1 LRRGFSW
8 SILAIMNPHRLIA
21 SCLVLLVFTPAAF
34 AQEGKPEC
42 QWAPATSKLT
52 VVAPSG
58 VSLAVEAPAGCGAF
72 TKTACDEWK
81 GPQGA
86 AAVHFRAW
94 AKKGGT
100 AFEAFVALK
109 KEGPAPV
116 WSGLTGFQGEYGERQ
131 GTFFD
136 YEPPGKDAKVLVPI
150 LYTLDE
156 RVKLCGFGL
165 APLDVKMYDPKSA
178 AFRSV
183 SFDRLRRWKRG
194 EKAGWGGT
202 GEAKATG
209 PGKPVALQ
217 GAFEAGGGGGMFAG
231 FVVFESSSSSLG
243 PKNKVQT
250 GAAVLSLAD
259 GDPLSGWIEGSGG
272 DGAGEF
278 VTAKTISSKVPFSAL
293 ELSLAKG
300 KGNNALK
307 KFSITTDDGTVYA
320 VTVPK
325 DPRKSPGEKLVVA
338 FPEPVESS
346 CLSIVIDEVW
356 PAPASSGNHTFIGEI
371 TPRTPVESP
380 EGLAALADALVEAG
394 STAALKQILGA
405 LPPQASALVAKAWD
419 VLDGATRRFLLD
431 NIPGSLL
438 EGEGGL
444 DLVGKELA
452 WILDRKQVSS
462 EAINLLMQVGQSPA
476 IVLPWFDAPPGQA
489 EKEMAALVLTVAGFD
504 EAAAWVIDFYLRTS
518 PPDAVILDEGIGLLT
533 LIRLG
538 LKGPLASRAD
548 LPAGAGGGRSWC
560 DFLEEGF
567 FAPGKATEDYDPKKM
582 VGLLHALLATGR
594 ADCAAKLAGG
604 VWAAAGDFDTRY
616 YILDLFKKLVAAGP
630 CPACR
635 EQLEEGG
642 IIQSALGVEDSHLKV
657 AALEAASLVGDAGPV
672 KTSVKAL
679 MGDSSPLVREK
690 AVEVAGSL
698 AAGDA
703 ALQKAILD
711 AALGDFWPDVRRA
724 AVAAASAVEA
734 IPEEAMVAMLT
745 DEAPDVRKNAIRLAV
760 EKKAASQAVGKAIM
774 KSAAAKAMRWD
785 VREEASTAIGKLCIG
800 GFEKQLEK
808 IVEGGL
814 YPDSTEA
821 EIYAAAGAIASLGM
835 LGWADAVGVL
845 KLAALPGIRGEL
857 RLAAVEAMGSI
868 GGPEAVEFL
877 TELLEDADASV
888 REASTA
894 ALERIKAKKKPFC
907 KK

>member
-1 LRRGFSW
+1 
-8 SILAIMNPHRLIA
+8 MKPHRTIA
-21 SCLVLLVFTPAAF
+21 SCLFLLAFTPAAQ
-34 AQEGKPEC
+34 AQEGKPDC
-42 QWAPATSKLT
+42 QWAPAKSKLT

-58 VSLAVEAPAGCGAF
+58 ASLAVEAPEGSGAF

-94 AKKGGT
+94 EKKGGT
-100 AFEAFVALK
+100 AFEALVALK
-109 KEGPAPV
+109 KEGPALV
-116 WSGLTGFQGEYGERQ
+116 WSGLTGLQGEFGERQ

-165 APLDVKMYDPKSA
+165 APLDVRMYDPKSA

-194 EKAGWGGT
+194 EKGDWGGA
-202 GEAKATG
+202 GGSKAPV

-217 GAFEAGGGGGMFAG
+217 GALEAGGSGGTFAG

-243 PKNKVQT
+243 PKGKVQT

-300 KGNNALK
+300 KDKGALK
-307 KFSITTDDGTVYA
+307 KFSITTDDGTVYV

-338 FPEPVESS
+338 FPEPVESA

-356 PAPASSGNHTFIGEI
+356 PAPASSGNHTFIGEV

-380 EGLAALADALVEAG
+380 EGFSVLADSLVEAG

-405 LPPQASALVAKAWD
+405 LPPQASVLVSKAWD
-419 VLDGATRRFLLD
+419 ILDGATRRFLLD

-452 WILDRKQVSS
+452 WIQERKQVSS
-462 EAINLLMQVGQSPA
+462 EAINLLIQAGQAPA
-476 IVLPWFDAPPGQA
+476 VVLPWFDAPPGPAQ
-489 EKEMAALVLTVAGFD
+489 KEMAALVLAVAGLD
-504 EAAAWVIDFYLRTS
+504 EAAAWIIDYYLRAA
-518 PPDAVILDEGIGLLT
+518 PPDAVILDEGIGLLN

-538 LKGPLASRAD
+538 FKGPPVARAD
-548 LPAGAGGGRSWC
+548 LPAGLTTSAPGSGRSWC

-567 FAPGKATEDYDPKKM
+567 FAPGKATEGYDPKKR
-582 VGLLHALLATGR
+582 VGLLHALLATGQ
-594 ADCAAKLAGG
+594 ADCAARLAGG
-604 VWAAAGDFDTRY
+604 VWAAADDFDTRY

-635 EQLEEGG
+635 AQLEEGG
-642 IIQSALGVEDSHLKV
+642 IIQSALGIEDSHLKV
-657 AALEAASLVGDAGPV
+657 AALEAAALVGDAGPV

-679 MGDSSPLVREK
+679 MGDPSPLVREK

-703 ALQKAILD
+703 ALQKAILE

-724 AVAAASAVEA
+724 AVAAASAVEI

-760 EKKAASQAVGKAIM
+760 EKKASSQAVGKAIM
-774 KSAAAKAMRWD
+774 KSASAKTMRWD

-835 LGWADAVGVL
+835 LGWADGVGVL

-868 GGPEAVEFL
+868 GGPESVEFL
-877 TELLEDADASV
+877 TELLKDADASV
-888 REASTA
+888 REASKA

>member
-1 LRRGFSW
+1 
-8 SILAIMNPHRLIA
+8 MKPHRTIA
-21 SCLVLLVFTPAAF
+21 SCLFLLAFAPAAF
-34 AQEGKPEC
+34 AQEGKPDC
-42 QWAPATSKLT
+42 KWAPAKSKLT
-52 VVAPSG
+52 VVAASG
-58 VSLAVEAPAGCGAF
+58 APLVVEAPEGSGSF

-86 AAVHFRAW
+86 EAVHFRAYE
-94 AKKGGT
+94 KKGGT

-109 KEGPAPV
+109 KEGPALA
-116 WSGLTGFQGEYGERQ
+116 WSGLTGLQGEFGERQ
-131 GTFFD
+131 GTFLD
-136 YEPPGKDAKVLVPI
+136 YEPLAKDAKDLVPI

-165 APLDVKMYDPKSA
+165 APLDVRMYDSKSA
-178 AFRSV
+178 AFRPV

-202 GEAKATG
+202 GGAKASG
-209 PGKPVALQ
+209 SGKPVALT
-217 GAFEAGGGGGMFAG
+217 GTFEAGGGGSPFAG

-243 PKNKVQT
+243 PKGKVQT
-250 GAAVLSLAD
+250 GAAVLSLSD
-259 GDPLSGWIEGSGG
+259 GDPRSGWIEGSGG

-278 VTAKTISSKVPFSAL
+278 VTAKTISSKVPLSAL
-293 ELSLAKG
+293 ELTLAKG
-300 KGNNALK
+300 STDKEAKVKNGLR
-307 KFSITTDDGTVYA
+307 KFSITTDDGKVYV

-338 FPEPVESS
+338 FPEPLESS

-356 PAPASSGNHTFIGEI
+356 PAPASSGNHTFIGEV

-394 STAALKQILGA
+394 STTALEQILGA

-431 NIPGSLL
+431 HIPGSLL
-438 EGEGGL
+438 EGEGSL
-444 DLVGKELA
+444 ELVGKELA
-452 WILDRKQVSS
+452 WILERKQVSS
-462 EAINLLMQVGQSPA
+462 EAINLLVQVGQSPA
-476 IVLPWFDAPPGQA
+476 LLVPWFDAPPDPA
-489 EKEMAALVLTVAGFD
+489 KKELAALVLESAGLD
-504 EAAAWVIDFYLRTS
+504 EAAAWIIDYYLRAA
-518 PPDAVILDEGIGLLT
+518 PPDAVILDEEIGLLS

-538 LKGPLASRAD
+538 FKGPLVSRAD
-548 LPAGAGGGRSWC
+548 FPAGPGGGRSWC

-567 FAPGKATEDYDPKKM
+567 FAPGKATDAYDPKKM
-582 VGLLHALLATGR
+582 VGLLQALLGTGQ

-630 CPACR
+630 CPACK
-635 EQLEEGG
+635 EQLEDGG

-672 KTSVKAL
+672 KKSVKAL
-679 MGDSSPLVREK
+679 MSDPSPLVREK

-703 ALQKAILD
+703 DLQKAILE

-724 AVAAASAVEA
+724 AVAAASAVET
-734 IPEEAMVAMLT
+734 IPEEAMVAMLS

-760 EKKAASQAVGKAIM
+760 EKKASSQAVGKAIM
-774 KSAAAKAMRWD
+774 KSASAKAMRWD

-845 KLAALPGIRGEL
+845 KLAALPGLRGEL

-868 GGPEAVEFL
+868 GGQEAVEFL

-888 REASTA
+888 REASNA

-907 KK
+907 AK